1 MSEAVNRQYIL
12 AQRPAALPTPEE
24 VPMIE
29 SPVPQAGAG
38 EIVIRN
44 HYISLDPAIRGWMSD
59 EPNYIEPIP
68 VGTPVWATGIGRV
81 VQSNSP
87 DFAVG
92 DIALGMNAWEDY
104 TLCAAAAATKI
115 EDTMGL
121 PLTTFLSILGATGLT
136 SYFGLL
142 DVGKPKA
149 GETLLVSGAAGA
161 VGSVVG
167 QIGKLEGCR
176 VIGIA
181 GGADKCSF
189 VMDECGFDDVIDYK
203 SCGDLTA
210 AIAEKC
216 PDGVDIY
223 WENVGGDMLD
233 AVLMNLAERARIV
246 FCGWIATY
254 NDTEKRPGPKN
265 LWQLLAKSAK
275 LEGFVVKSY
284 VDQFPQGIAAM
295 GQWLGEGKLV
305 YREHVVD
312 GLENAL
318 DAFHM
323 LFDGRNTGKLIVKI
337 AGDDE

>member
-1 MSEAVNRQYIL
+1 VTDTVNRQYIL
-12 AQRPAALPTPEE
+12 ASRPLALPTAEE

-29 SPVPQAGAG
+29 TPMPQAGEG

-44 HYISLDPAIRGWMSD
+44 RYMSLDPAIRGWMSD

-68 VGTPVWATGIGRV
+68 VGTKIWATTIGEV
-81 VQSNSP
+81 VQSRSP
-87 DFAVG
+87 DFQVG

-104 TLCAAAAATKI
+104 SCCPAEAAGKV

-121 PLTTFLSILGATGLT
+121 PLTNFLSILGSTGLT
-136 SYFGLL
+136 AYFGLL
-142 DVGKPKA
+142 DVGKPQP

-161 VGSVVG
+161 VGSIVG
-167 QIGKLEGCR
+167 QIGKLKGCR

-181 GGADKCSF
+181 GGEEKCGWIK
-189 VMDECGFDDVIDYK
+189 DACGFDDVIDYRH
-203 SCGDLTA
+203 CHDLTA

-216 PDGVDIY
+216 PQGVDIY

-233 AVLMNLAERARIV
+233 AVLLNLAHRARIV
-246 FCGWIATY
+246 FCGWISTY
-254 NDTEKRPGPKN
+254 NDSEKGPGPRN
-265 LWQLLAKSAK
+265 LWQLLAKSARM
-275 LEGFVVKSY
+275 EGFVVKDY
-284 VDQFPQGIAAM
+284 VPRFPEGIAALA
-295 GQWLGEGKLV
+295 GWLQEGKLV
-305 YREHVVD
+305 HKEHVVE

-337 AGDDE
+337 S

>member
-1 MSEAVNRQYIL
+1 MNPDVNRQYIL
-12 AQRPAALPTPEE
+12 ASRPRGLPTPEE
-24 VPMIE
+24 VPMQE
-29 SPVPQAGAG
+29 SPVPVAGEG

-44 HYISLDPAIRGWMSD
+44 LYISLDPAIRGWMSD
-59 EPNYIEPIP
+59 EPSYIEPIP
-68 VGTPVWATGIGRV
+68 IGTKVWATGIGRV
-81 VQSNSP
+81 VDSQSP
-87 DFAVG
+87 DFEVG

-104 TLCAAAAATKI
+104 TLCAAEAATKI

-121 PLTTFLSILGATGLT
+121 SLTTFLSILGATGLT

-142 DVGKPKA
+142 DVGKPRP
-149 GETLLVSGAAGA
+149 GEVLLVSGAAGA

-167 QIGKLEGCR
+167 QIGKLKGCR

-181 GGADKCSF
+181 GGEEKCRWIRE
-189 VMDECGFDDVIDYK
+189 ECGFDDVIDYK
-203 SCGDLTA
+203 ACDDLTA

-223 WENVGGDMLD
+223 WENVGGEMLD

-254 NDTEKRPGPKN
+254 NDEEKRPGPKN
-265 LWQLLAKSAK
+265 LWQLLAKSARM
-275 LEGFVVKSY
+275 EGFVVKSY
-284 VDQFPQGIAAM
+284 IPQFPEGIAAM
-295 GQWLGEGKLV
+295 AEWLQEGKLV
-305 YREHVVD
+305 YKEHVVE

-323 LFDGRNTGKLIVKI
+323 LFDGRNTGKLIIKI
-337 AGDDE
+337 ADDE

>member
-1 MSEAVNRQYIL
+1 MSETINRQFLL
-12 AQRPAALPTPEE
+12 ASRPASLPTATE
-24 VPMIE
+24 VPLVE
-29 SPVPQAGAG
+29 SPMPQAGDG

-59 EPNYIEPIP
+59 APSYIEPIP
-68 VGTPVWATGIGRV
+68 LGTAVWATGIGKV

-142 DVGKPKA
+142 DVGKPQA

-167 QIGKLEGCR
+167 QIGKIMGCR

-181 GGADKCSF
+181 GGEDKCRW
-189 VMDECGFDDVIDYK
+189 VVEECGFDDVIDYK
-203 SCGDLTA
+203 SSGDLETA
-210 AIAEKC
+210 IREKC

-233 AVLMNLAERARIV
+233 AVLLNLAEKARIV

-254 NDTEKRPGPKN
+254 NDSERRPGPKN
-265 LWQLLAKSAK
+265 LWQLLAKSARM
-275 LEGFVVKSY
+275 EGFVVSSY
-284 VDQFPQGIAAM
+284 VPQFPEGIAAM
-295 GQWLGEGKLV
+295 GQWLSEGKLV
-305 YREHVVD
+305 YKEHVVE

-337 AGDDE
+337 TDED

>member
-1 MSEAVNRQYIL
+1 
-12 AQRPAALPTPEE
+12 
-24 VPMIE
+24 MIE
-29 SPVPQAGAG
+29 TPVPVAGEG

-44 HYISLDPAIRGWMSD
+44 HYMSLDPAIRGWMSD

-68 VGTPVWATGIGRV
+68 LGTKIWATAIGEV
-81 VQSNSP
+81 VQSRSP
-87 DFAVG
+87 DFEVG

-104 TLCAAAAATKI
+104 TCCPAAAAGKV

-121 PLTTFLSILGATGLT
+121 PLTNFLSILGSTGLT
-136 SYFGLL
+136 AYFGLL
-142 DVGKPKA
+142 DVGKPQA
-149 GETLLVSGAAGA
+149 GETLLVSGAGGA
-161 VGSVVG
+161 VGSIVG
-167 QIGKLEGCR
+167 QIGKLKGCR

-181 GGADKCSF
+181 GGEEKCRWIQ
-189 VMDECGFDDVIDYK
+189 DECGFDDVIDYK

-233 AVLMNLAERARIV
+233 AVLLNLAHRARIV
-246 FCGWIATY
+246 FCGWISTY
-254 NDTEKRPGPKN
+254 NDSEKRGGPRN
-265 LWQLLAKSAK
+265 LWQLLAKSARM
-275 LEGFVVKSY
+275 EGFVIKDY
-284 VDQFPQGIAAM
+284 VPEFPQGIAALA
-295 GQWLGEGKLV
+295 GWLQEGKLV
-305 YREHVVD
+305 HKEHVVD

-337 AGDDE
+337 SGDQVPVRE

>member
-1 MSEAVNRQYIL
+1 MNQAVNRQFIL
-12 AQRPAALPTPEE
+12 KSRPAALPTPEE
-24 VPMIE
+24 VPMVE
-29 SPVPQAGAG
+29 SPVPVAGPG

-68 VGTPVWATGIGRV
+68 EGSPVWATGIGRV
-81 VQSNSP
+81 VDSQSP
-87 DFAVG
+87 DFEVG

-104 TLCAAAAATKI
+104 TLCAAEAASKI
-115 EDTMGL
+115 DPMGM

-142 DVGKPKA
+142 DVGKPQP
-149 GETLLVSGAAGA
+149 GEVLLVSGAAGA

-167 QIGKLEGCR
+167 QIGKLKGCR

-181 GGADKCSF
+181 GGADKCQWLL
-189 VMDECGFDDVIDYK
+189 DECGFDDVIDYK
-203 SCGDLTA
+203 SCGDLTQ

-223 WENVGGDMLD
+223 WENVGGEMLD

-254 NDTEKRPGPKN
+254 NDAEKRAGPKN
-265 LWQLLAKSAK
+265 LWQLLAKSARM
-275 LEGFVVKSY
+275 EGFVVKSY
-284 VDQFPQGIAAM
+284 VPQFPEGIAAM
-295 GQWLGEGKLV
+295 AQWLQEGKLV
-305 YREHVVD
+305 YKEHVVD

-337 AGDDE
+337 AADDE